1 MRLPSQLL
9 RQTVV
14 VNDPGEN
21 EGDGPTWG
29 PDRVVRCRADWGRTL
44 VRGQQGDDITVTGT
58 LEVRPEVSIAV
69 GARVTIDDDTRTVFA
84 VTPIYGPGGQLAG
97 RKVLAQ

>member
-1 MRLPSQLL
+1 MRLPSQAL

-14 VNDPGEN
+14 VNDRGEDL
-21 EGDGPTWG
+21 GDGPTWG

-44 VRGQQGDDITVTGT
+44 VRGPQGDDITVTGT
-58 LEVRPEVSIAV
+58 LEVRPEVSIDV
-69 GARVTIDDDTRTVFA
+69 GARVTIDGDTRVVFA
-84 VTPIYGPGGQLAG
+84 VTPIYGPGARLAG